1 VIPGLHVEAPGLNTT
16 VQDLGR
22 AGYQCYG
29 IPVGGALDRIALM
42 AANVVVGN
50 ESDAAA
56 LECLYQGPTLR
67 VIVHSTRVAAAGAG
81 AVLEVRDRQGEVRL
95 VPALES
101 VRVLRD
107 ESVRV
112 LLKGPSTSCYLA
124 LEGGLAVPP
133 VFGSRS
139 TYARAKLGGLHG
151 RAIRIGDTLPL
162 FFSNVEVRDELR
174 LDNVDLNPSRH
185 VRIMPGPQV
194 GIFQPNA
201 LETLCGGHYLVSP
214 AADRMAMRLI
224 GSKLTHCMAPDIPT
238 EGIVS
243 GSIQV
248 PGDGQP
254 IVLLVECQTTGGYT
268 KIATVISADL
278 PSLGRMG
285 PGHEICFSVCSI
297 QEAASARKASA
308 IAIGNWRRSLK
319 PARRAPEL
327 ISLHSC
333 NLISGVVDAVNATS
347 DCAPAVPGV
356 DHSRT
361 ERSSDQV

>member
-1 VIPGLHVEAPGLNTT
+1 VIPGLFVEAPGLNTT

-22 AGYQCYG
+22 TGFQCYG
-29 IPVGGALDRIALM
+29 VPVGGALDRLALM
-42 AANVVVGN
+42 AANVTVGN

-67 VIVHSTRVAAAGAG
+67 IIAQSARVAVAGVG
-81 AVLEVRDRQGEVRL
+81 AVLEVRDGQGEARL
-95 VPALES
+95 LPALES

-124 LEGGLAVPP
+124 LEGGLAVPL
-133 VFGSRS
+133 VLGSRS

-162 FFSNVEVRDELR
+162 AFSNVEVRDELR
-174 LDNVDLNPSRH
+174 LENVDLNPGRL
-185 VRIMPGPQV
+185 VRIMPGPQL
-194 GIFQPNA
+194 GLFQPNA
-201 LETLCGGHYLVSP
+201 LEILREGHYLVSP

-224 GSKLTHCMAPDIPT
+224 GSKLAHCMAPDIPT

-248 PGDGQP
+248 PGDGEP
-254 IVLLVECQTTGGYT
+254 IVLLVECQTTGGYA

-285 PGHEICFSVCSI
+285 PGHEIRFSVCSI
-297 QEAASARKASA
+297 EEAAAARAASAL
-308 IAIGNWRRSLK
+308 AIGKWRRSLK
-319 PARRAPEL
+319 PVRRAPAL
-327 ISLHSC
+327 ISLYSC
-333 NLISGVVDAVNATS
+333 NLISGVVDAVNAS
-347 DCAPAVPGV
+347 
-356 DHSRT
+356 
-361 ERSSDQV
+361 